1 LRGTAGRATIAPH
14 MPVKSLDGLSVFA
27 GVSPERLARLAAV
40 CEEKN
45 VSANQVVFR
54 RGERCDGLWAVLVGG
69 VLMRT
74 ETPGK
79 PIERMFDLGPGEI
92 FGEAEVLE
100 TLEGAPRRLTA
111 RALDATTLVRI
122 PLAPLRELLREQ
134 PSIDTSLRTLAIR
147 RQSARVRAMLA
158 PSSRREP
165 RIWVDK
171 DILVTVQ
178 SGARG
183 ESHRVR
189 LLDLSNSG
197 ACILRAPSDWK
208 KGQEL
213 SFSLGT
219 QERPAMLQ
227 VRGTV
232 QWRHESAVGIAF
244 TDAGPVLRKKIEQ
257 TLRELVPG

>member
-1 LRGTAGRATIAPH
+1 

-27 GVSPERLARLAAV
+27 GVSPERLARLAALA
-40 CEEKN
+40 EEKN

-54 RGERCDGLWAVLVGG
+54 RGERCDGLWAVLAGG

-79 PIERMFDLGPGEI
+79 PIERMFDLGPGEV

-100 TLEGAPRRLTA
+100 ALEGAPRRLTA

-134 PSIDTSLRTLAIR
+134 TSVETSLRTLAIR

-171 DILVTVQ
+171 DVLVTV
-178 SGARG
+178 SRN

-189 LLDLSNSG
+189 LLDLSTGG
-197 ACILRAPSDWK
+197 ACFLRAPMDWK

-219 QERPAMLQ
+219 LERPAMLQ

-232 QWRHESAVGIAF
+232 QWRHENAVGIAF
-244 TDAGPVLRKKIEQ
+244 EDGGPALRKKIEQ
-257 TLRELVPG
+257 ALRELVPG

>member
-1 LRGTAGRATIAPH
+1 

-27 GVSPERLARLAAV
+27 GVSPERLARLAAL
-40 CEEKN
+40 CEEKS

-54 RGERCDGLWAVLVGG
+54 RGERCDGLWAVAAGG
-69 VLMRT
+69 VLVRT

-79 PIERMFDLGPGEI
+79 PIERVLDLGPGEV
-92 FGEAEVLE
+92 FGEAEILE
-100 TLEGAPRRLTA
+100 EAPRRLTA

-122 PLAPLRELLREQ
+122 PLAPLRELMREQ
-134 PSIDTSLRTLAIR
+134 PGVETSLRTLAIR
-147 RQSARVRAMLA
+147 RQTARVRAMLA

-171 DILVTVQ
+171 DILVTIQ
-178 SGARG
+178 AGARG

-197 ACILRAPSDWK
+197 ACMLRTPADWK

-219 QERPAMLQ
+219 QERPTMLQ

-257 TLRELVPG
+257 ALRELVPG

>member
-1 LRGTAGRATIAPH
+1 

-40 CEEKN
+40 CEEKS

-54 RGERCDGLWAVLVGG
+54 RGERCDGLWAVSAGG
-69 VLMRT
+69 VLVRT

-79 PIERMFDLGPGEI
+79 PIERVLDLGPGEV
-92 FGEAEVLE
+92 FGEAEILDD
-100 TLEGAPRRLTA
+100 APRRLTA

-122 PLAPLRELLREQ
+122 PLAPLRELMREQ
-134 PSIDTSLRTLAIR
+134 PAVETSLRTLAIR
-147 RQSARVRAMLA
+147 RQTARVRAMLA

-171 DILVTVQ
+171 DVLMTVQ
-178 SGARG
+178 GQGGTRG

-219 QERPAMLQ
+219 LERPAMLQ

-232 QWRHESAVGIAF
+232 QWRHETAVGIAF

-257 TLRELVPG
+257 ALRELVPG

>member
-1 LRGTAGRATIAPH
+1 
-14 MPVKSLDGLSVFA
+14 MPIKSLDGLSVFA
-27 GVSPERLARLAAV
+27 GVSPERLARLAALS
-40 CEEKN
+40 EEKN
-45 VSANQVVFR
+45 ASPNQVVFR
-54 RGERCDGLWAVLVGG
+54 RGERCDGLWAISAGG

-79 PIERMFDLGPGEI
+79 PIERMFDLGPGEV

-100 TLEGAPRRLTA
+100 ALEGAPRRLTA
-111 RALDATTLVRI
+111 RALHATTLVRI
-122 PLAPLRELLREQ
+122 PLAPLRELMREQ
-134 PSIDTSLRTLAIR
+134 PSVDTSLRTLAIR

-171 DILVTVQ
+171 DVLVTL
-178 SGARG
+178 SPRN

-189 LLDLSNSG
+189 LLDLSNGG
-197 ACILRAPSDWK
+197 ACFLRAPMDWK

-213 SFSLGT
+213 SLSLGPL
-219 QERPAMLQ
+219 EHPAMLQ

-232 QWRHESAVGIAF
+232 QWRQESAVGIAF
-244 TDAGPVLRKKIEQ
+244 VDGGPALRKKIEQ